1 MNTEIEKLK
10 EWLVKHKSEIP
21 LKQDSGKTLMDYIG
35 CRTLENPW
43 SDLYSFFLDNRG
55 EHKLGNLFIDSLGE
69 LLNYPANWLK
79 DYDIYREYPV
89 EGDKRNNIKR
99 IDILL
104 TDSQQKHAIIIENKV
119 HHSLE
124 NRLDLYTNAILN
136 LGYDYNSIKKL
147 VIVVQEKSWEK
158 EKAEKNGYEY
168 ITHQKYVNTIIEKL
182 QYPIYSS
189 QADSFYKRV
198 LENFVQNI
206 LNVTND
212 MKTNDE
218 QIRFFIDYFE
228 NSKQVYGIY
237 KSTISDYKKQLN
249 NISFDMDIENPKIV
263 FDEDFQLIYLPYKS
277 NNTVLLTI
285 LLNYMWA
292 KSEWYFGKPFI
303 RVALELKG
311 KAKDSFESI
320 DNTRKEKLK
329 DDYRD
334 FVTSFSNLKDNHMM
348 HFAYLDIP
356 INEERNIMPEGYVDF
371 IKKHLTKQSGLYK
384 LGMEIIELI
393 K

>member
-79 DYDIYREYPV
+79 DYEIYREYPV

-158 EKAEKNGYEY
+158 EKAEKNGYE
-168 ITHQKYVNTIIEKL
+168 V
-182 QYPIYSS
+182 
-189 QADSFYKRV
+189 
-198 LENFVQNI
+198 
-206 LNVTND
+206 
-212 MKTNDE
+212 
-218 QIRFFIDYFE
+218 
-228 NSKQVYGIY
+228 
-237 KSTISDYKKQLN
+237 
-249 NISFDMDIENPKIV
+249 
-263 FDEDFQLIYLPYKS
+263 
-277 NNTVLLTI
+277 
-285 LLNYMWA
+285 
-292 KSEWYFGKPFI
+292 
-303 RVALELKG
+303 
-311 KAKDSFESI
+311 
-320 DNTRKEKLK
+320 
-329 DDYRD
+329 
-334 FVTSFSNLKDNHMM
+334 
-348 HFAYLDIP
+348 
-356 INEERNIMPEGYVDF
+356 
-371 IKKHLTKQSGLYK
+371 
-384 LGMEIIELI
+384 
-393 K
+393 